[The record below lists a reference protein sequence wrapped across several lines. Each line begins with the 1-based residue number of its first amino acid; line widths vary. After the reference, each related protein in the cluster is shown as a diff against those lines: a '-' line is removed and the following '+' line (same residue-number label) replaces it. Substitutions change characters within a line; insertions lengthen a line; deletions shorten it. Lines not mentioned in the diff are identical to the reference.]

1 MKKNSKG
8 KDLLEVDEKDVA
20 ELRDVIWKI
29 RLKLQI
35 LREFFN
41 GADSCPDFENYQ
53 AWAEGV
59 TLLLTETIDAQE
71 EVHSFLWGVGKG
83 GQKAD
88 EVAA

>member
-20 ELRDVIWKI
+20 ELQDVIWKG

-35 LREFFN
+35 LKEFFN
-41 GADSCPDFENYQ
+41 GTDSCPDFENYQ

-59 TLLLTETIDAQE
+59 TILLTEIIEVQE
-71 EVHSFLWGVGKG
+71 EVHSHLFGGSGV
-83 GQKAD
+83 D